1 MLSTITGATLFG
13 INAIDVTIEVDV
25 SNGLPKEHITGLPD
39 ATIKESKNRIKAAM
53 KNSGFQYPPKVF
65 TINLAPADLHKEGPL
80 FDLPI
85 ALGMLEATG
94 QIDLPNKSALYIG
107 ELSLDG
113 KIQRVKGCISI
124 CYLARQKGIKTLYV
138 PQDNLSEAQLIP
150 DLDIIPVSH
159 LTEFIESKFTV
170 HPTQEAPK
178 PTITKPPLE
187 LNDVKGQM
195 AGKRA
200 LEIAASGHHNILL
213 IGSPGCGKSMLIKRL
228 PYLLSQMTTQE
239 AIETFMIQ
247 SISPKTQHSAEFSY
261 QRPFR
266 APHHSISH
274 VALVGGGKQP
284 QPGEMSMAHNGV
296 LFLDELPEFQR
307 LALESLRQPLEDQ
320 RIQIN
325 RANFEIE
332 YPAKFI
338 LAAAM
343 NPCPCGYYNDPKRE
357 CRCHPS
363 IVKRYW
369 KKISGPILDRI
380 DIILEISR
388 LEKGD
393 MHSENPIEFTSENIK
408 SRILETQQIQT
419 NRYKKNLYNAQL
431 SQSDIQ
437 SHCKIDSDIK
447 IFLDLALDSGI
458 LTGRSYHKVIKL
470 ARTLADME
478 RKTNIEMQHITEALQ
493 YRPPE
498 YLS

>member
-13 INAIDVTIEVDV
+13 INAIDVAIEVDV

-94 QIDLPNKSALYIG
+94 QIELPTKDALYIG

-113 KIQRVKGCISI
+113 KVQRIKGCISI
-124 CYLARQKGIKTLYV
+124 CYLARKKGINTLYV
-138 PQDNLSEAQLIP
+138 PKDNLEEAQLIP
-150 DLDIIPVSH
+150 ELNIIPVTH
-159 LTEFIESKFTV
+159 LNEFIEGNFKV
-170 HPTQEAPK
+170 HNTEEAPK
-178 PTITKPPLE
+178 PTLSTPPLQ
-187 LNDVKGQM
+187 LNDVKGQL

-200 LEIAASGHHNILL
+200 LEIAAAGHHNILL

-228 PYLLSQMTTQE
+228 PYLLSQMTIQE

-247 SISPKTQHSAEFSY
+247 SISPKTQQTAAFSY

-266 APHHSISH
+266 SPHHSISH

-320 RIQIN
+320 KIQIN

-343 NPCPCGYYNDPKRE
+343 NPCPCGYYNDSKRE

-393 MHSENPIEFTSENIK
+393 MHSENPDEYTSENIQK
-408 SRILETQQIQT
+408 RILETQNIQV
-419 NRYKKNLYNAQL
+419 NRYKKNVYNAQL
-431 SQSDIQ
+431 SQTDIQ
-437 SHCKIDSDIK
+437 KHCTINSEIK
-447 IFLDLALDSGI
+447 TFLDMALDSGI

-470 ARTLADME
+470 GRTLADME
-478 RKTNIEMQHITEALQ
+478 RTAEIQMHHITEALQ